1 MTTSWAGYAF
11 VLFLAG
17 FLLQERRQRWCA
29 LAVLLAAVVRVFAVD
44 FWNMSGG
51 FRVLT
56 FVVLALVTLGLGFLY
71 ARYAERL
78 KTLL

>member
-1 MTTSWAGYAF
+1 

-17 FLLQERRQRWCA
+17 FLLHESRQRWCG
-29 LAVLLAAVVRVFAVD
+29 LAVLLVAILRVFAVD
-44 FWNMSGG
+44 FWGMSGG
-51 FRVLT
+51 LRVLT

-71 ARYAERL
+71 ARHGERL